1 VLFSNDQVAQFI
13 NAAFEP
19 VWESVRPVPIVRI
32 DFGNGTVLTRTLHG
46 NIATY
51 ACTADG
57 QVLDVL
63 PGIYAPKTYLE
74 RLREFQ
80 LLARYAD
87 QNGKEKREAVLKDY
101 HEKQAD
107 ALKNNGVAGNLVRTA
122 GVSKAA
128 IENKIK
134 LVIGI
139 STENFASQVDMPK
152 ASKPVVL
159 PKASKPVDEKPNLE
173 SPDDVANWKTLAEDT
188 KLNETGRRQQIHEM
202 LAKSGLVKPDKVMKP
217 IYKDV
222 LHADLDDPYLGLGEA
237 LFASYPFA
245 KEDSAR

>member
-1 VLFSNDQVAQFI
+1 VLFSNDQVAQFV

-19 VWESVRPVPIVRI
+19 AWESVRPVPIVRI

-63 PGIYAPKTYLE
+63 PGIYAPTTYLE

-87 QNGKEKREAVLKDY
+87 QNGKEKRESTMNDF

-107 ALKNNGVAGNLVRTA
+107 ALKNNGAAGKIVRTA
-122 GVSKAA
+122 GLSKAVV
-128 IENKIK
+128 ENKLK
-134 LVIGI
+134 LAIGI
-139 STENFASQVDMPK
+139 PAERFPVQAATV
-152 ASKPVVL
+152 KPAEEA
-159 PKASKPVDEKPNLE
+159 PRFEA
-173 SPDDVANWKTLAEDT
+173 PDDLANWKSLAEDT
-188 KLNETGRRQQIHEM
+188 KINETERRRVIHEM

-222 LHADLDDPYLGLGEA
+222 LHADLDDPYLGLGES
-237 LFASYPFA
+237 LFASYPFRNEDA
-245 KEDSAR
+245 KK

>member
-13 NAAFEP
+13 NQAFEP

-63 PGIYAPKTYLE
+63 PGIYTPTTYLE
-74 RLREFQ
+74 RLREFS

-87 QNGKEKREAVLKDY
+87 QNGMEKREAVLKDY
-101 HEKQAD
+101 HEKQAET
-107 ALKNNGVAGNLVRTA
+107 LKKNGVAGRLVGTA
-122 GVSKAA
+122 GLSKAA
-128 IENKIK
+128 IENRIK
-134 LVIGI
+134 LVLGLPA
-139 STENFASQVDMPK
+139 EKVPAQK
-152 ASKPVVL
+152 AETAVAKT
-159 PKASKPVDEKPNLE
+159 AEEKPRLE
-173 SPDDVANWKTLAEDT
+173 APDDVANWKTLAEDT
-188 KLNETGRRQQIHEM
+188 QLNETARRRQIHEM

-222 LHADLDDPYLGLGEA
+222 LHADLDDPFLGLGES
-237 LFASYPFA
+237 LFASYPFG
-245 KEDSAR
+245 KEDASR